1 MADRFAAVDA
11 LAEGFQRRGTQPG
24 LAYGIVEAGRL
35 VHAGGFG
42 EQRLGGPV
50 PGAGT
55 VFRIASMTKSFT
67 AAAVLALRDGGQL
80 ALDDPAEQ
88 FVPELRGLARP
99 TPDSPRVS
107 VRHLLTMTAG
117 FPTDDPWGDRQQ
129 GLPLAEFSAFLAAG
143 PSFAWAPGTRF
154 EYSNLGYAILGRV
167 ITAVSGQA
175 YPDFVRDRL
184 LRPLGLAGSGFEA
197 AEFDASHLA
206 RGYRQGPGGWEELT
220 PDGCGAFAPMGG
232 VFSCVADLA
241 RWVGGFAGAFPPG
254 EPGAGGAHPL
264 ARATRRE
271 MQLPQVGL
279 VPPAVARLPGDP
291 AAGGPESYGFGL
303 FVEEHPVHG
312 RIISHSGGYPGF
324 GSNMCWHPGTGIGA
338 IVLANGTYAPAPVLA
353 ARLLTAM
360 IGPAPPARAAGR
372 AAAYPAAPAG
382 PWPATLAAQRE
393 ANKLLYRWNDARADR
408 LFSENV
414 ALDEP
419 YPERRQRIGLVRERI
434 GVFGEDRKRP
444 PEFDS
449 PAHCRW
455 WLRGDHGTVQA
466 EIKLTPERD
475 PRVQSLTLAVPPAP
489 GSPLAQTLESLISLL
504 NGGARD
510 WPSAIPGSVQ
520 VDTALLLRQ
529 FRMAAAWAGRCHPG
543 AFRAGNG
550 ERSTS
555 VELDGET
562 ARLVLAVVVD
572 AAGHLRQADLTL
584 RP

>member
-129 GLPLAEFSAFLAAG
+129 GLPLAEFSAFLAG
-143 PSFAWAPGTRF
+143 GLSFAWAPGTRF

-312 RIISHSGGYPGF
+312 RIVSHSGGYPGF

-338 IVLANGTYAPAPVLA
+338 IVLANGTYAPAPVLS

-510 WPSAIPGSVQ
+510 WPSAIPVSVQ

-543 AFRAGNG
+543 AFRASNG

>member
-88 FVPELRGLARP
+88 FVPELRGPARP

-107 VRHLLTMTAG
+107 IRHLLTMTAG

-143 PSFAWAPGTRF
+143 LSFAWAPGTRF

-197 AEFDASHLA
+197 AEFDAPHLA

-279 VPPAVARLPGDP
+279 VPPAAERLPGDP

-312 RIISHSGGYPGF
+312 RIVSHSGGYPGF

-393 ANKLLYRWNDARADR
+393 ANKLLYHWNDARADR

-504 NGGARD
+504 NGGASD
-510 WPSAIPGSVQ
+510 WPSAIPVSVQ